1 MSKTVNMTILP
12 ALSIAYVAGLV
23 IMRASDPAAGW
34 TDAQTLWL
42 NGGALVLAVVFV
54 SQILASVVQR
64 VPESCR
70 LAAIASVLLMVAALV
85 GLRGEGSAF
94 NHHAGIGSAFASV
107 TDDGEAAVAREWDG
121 HFRTHAAINGN
132 PVEVLVD
139 TGASLVLLTYED
151 AVIAGI
157 DIDALQF
164 STPILT
170 ANGRGY
176 VATTMLPEVSV
187 GGVTAKNIKGAIA
200 QPGQL
205 HASLLGMSFLGAI
218 EEAVIR
224 KDRLILR
231 N

>member
-12 ALSIAYVAGLV
+12 VLAIAYVIGLV
-23 IMRASDPAAGW
+23 AMRAGDPAAGW
-34 TDAQTLWL
+34 TEAQTLWL
-42 NGGALVLAVVFV
+42 NGGALVLAVLFIAHVLGGV
-54 SQILASVVQR
+54 IRR
-64 VPESCR
+64 VPEQHRVS
-70 LAAIASVLLMVAALV
+70 AIASVLMAFAALY
-85 GLRGEGSAF
+85 GLKGEMSANMLQGGVGSAY
-94 NHHAGIGSAFASV
+94 ASV
-107 TDDGEAAVAREWDG
+107 TEGEAAVAREWDG
-121 HFRTHAAINGN
+121 HFRASAAINGN

-151 AVIAGI
+151 AIIAGV
-157 DIDALQF
+157 DIDALDF

-176 VATTMLPEVSV
+176 VATTVLPHVSV
-187 GGVTAKNIKGAIA
+187 GGVTATNIKGAIA